1 MTFEQLRSIAKECM
15 DKKISYLSSDMI
27 PFLEALDFLSAFKSV
42 GLITDSEYCDYMIRI
57 IRLEKQKER

>member
-1 MTFEQLRSIAKECM
+1 M
-15 DKKISYLSSDMI
+15 DKKISDLSADMI

>member
-1 MTFEQLRSIAKECM
+1 MTFEQLKSIAKERM
-15 DKKISYLSSDMI
+15 DKKISDLSADMI

-42 GLITDSEYCDYMIRI
+42 GLITDSEYCDYMVRI